1 MVDVGALISLAKTC
15 DSFPLSHYFISMNR
29 ETGEY
34 PSCYINCQRVSFLN
48 FFSMDLLNQSI
59 KENVF
64 PNSKDDEMMTRIDSS
79 SAIKDQKQGILL
91 IDINDERI
99 QVFNILVLA
108 LFVCYH

>member
-1 MVDVGALISLAKTC
+1 
-15 DSFPLSHYFISMNR
+15 
-29 ETGEY
+29 
-34 PSCYINCQRVSFLN
+34 
-48 FFSMDLLNQSI
+48 MDLLNQSI